1 MQDRPTALELLEA
14 VRGFLEADVLP
25 VLEGRRRFLAL
36 VAANVLGIV
45 GRELAGEE
53 EVLLAEWQGLGR
65 LLGDETIT
73 VPARLGALRA
83 GVRERTTSLAERIR
97 RGEADGVPLAEAT
110 RAHVRETVREKL
122 RVANPRYL
130 GEATMSPARQGGAR
144 RDAAPG

>member
-14 VRGFLEADVLP
+14 VRGFVEADVVP

-53 EVLLAEWQGLGR
+53 EALLAEWERLGR
-65 LLGDETIT
+65 LLGDET
-73 VPARLGALRA
+73 VPPPARLATLRT
-83 GVRERTTSLAERIR
+83 GVQERTASLAERVR
-97 RGEADGVPLAEAT
+97 RGEADVGPRAEAT

-130 GEATMSPARQGGAR
+130 GAATR
-144 RDAAPG
+144 